1 MVRATL
7 APMATPSGKSSKLA
21 GGRKMDLM
29 LGGRPP
35 RTAFMVFSRGLDAG
49 MMYVTRKLWWR
60 TSCLASST
68 SGMMG
73 DSSPGLGQWIYGVFV
88 PWQLNCVGEKRK
100 GSYGQSKME
109 YMWIRGI

>member
-7 APMATPSGKSSKLA
+7 APMATPWGKSSKLA

-88 PWQLNCVGEKRK
+88 PWQLNCVGEKREGGLRK
-100 GSYGQSKME
+100 SKKRE
-109 YMWIRGI
+109 KYICET